1 MLGGIFGNKNTGDN
15 TFERIMNSGFG
26 LGLWNAI
33 GGGRKRRD
41 YDTST
46 LPPEIQAYL
55 SQLSDSELEALE
67 NDYYVKDNNA
77 ANMWGVGGYDRE
89 VLDTEQLLKDLSELA
104 AINEEYDALG
114 NAPIYEDYLNS
125 ARQEAS
131 DLYGGMIGELQALA
145 DTRTNQFNEDMAN
158 LQNDY
163 QSARSGLITRQYQ
176 QNAQTMDT
184 LQSGM
189 DRARRNALEAGASAG
204 IRIAGNVNTLLSA
217 QNKQAATSMD
227 TANQLSQ
234 MMINQR
240 NAESG
245 LRSNYNDY
253 MTQNTTQRQ
262 GLQREQDSYARGLA
276 QTNFDAASSSYANK
290 EADIKNKYE
299 LDNPLYDRRG
309 AVSKYGNSST

>member
-1 MLGGIFGNKNTGDN
+1 MKSSGIF
-15 TFERIMNSGFG
+15 
-26 LGLWNAI
+26 GLWNAI
-33 GGGRKRRD
+33 GSGRKHRD
-41 YDTST
+41 YDTSN

-55 SQLSDSELEALE
+55 SQLSDSELESLE
-67 NDYYVKDNNA
+67 NDYYVKDNGA
-77 ANMWGVGGYDRE
+77 ANAWGMGGYDRE
-89 VLDTEQLLKDLSELA
+89 VLDTERLLKDLSGLSD
-104 AINEEYDALG
+104 INKEFDALG
-114 NAPIYEDYLNS
+114 DAPVYEDYLNS

-131 DLYGGMIGELQALA
+131 DMYGGMIGELQSLA
-145 DTRTNQFNEDMAN
+145 DTRTNQFNEDMSN

-163 QSARSGLITRQYQ
+163 KSARSGLITRQYQ

-189 DRARRNALEAGASAG
+189 DRTRRNALEAGASAG

-253 MTQNTTQRQ
+253 MTQNTSQRQ

-276 QTNFDAASSSYANK
+276 QTNFDAASSSYNSK
-290 EADIKNKYE
+290 EAAIKNKYE

-309 AVSKYGNSST
+309 AVKQASTQTNTR